1 MKQIKRKTND
11 INREYPRLEGTH
23 KVQPALSNTAKD
35 EIKYFRPYMHPNS
48 ISTTAHAVFL
58 IMCRQK
64 LLFISCS
71 DSFTSYLRTNTQH
84 KERKESC
91 STYLSWL
98 KTTFAIFRVSFFHF
112 PTAKHFLIMGF
123 CSEESKVSVTWIKA
137 VSQRIWKTCPGVY
150 SVKWLELSFEL
161 TALSELLCMSHF
173 SCRYVS
179 SWIKHGSINSK
190 VRRS

>member
-64 LLFISCS
+64 LLFISRS
-71 DSFTSYLRTNTQH
+71 DSFASYLRTNTQH

-98 KTTFAIFRVSFFHF
+98 KTTFAIFRVSFFHL
-112 PTAKHFLIMGF
+112 PTAKHIFWSWGF
-123 CSEESKVSVTWIKA
+123 VVKKAKCQWPESKPWVNAFEKPV
-137 VSQRIWKTCPGVY
+137 
-150 SVKWLELSFEL
+150 LEFIL
-161 TALSELLCMSHF
+161 
-173 SCRYVS
+173 
-179 SWIKHGSINSK
+179 
-190 VRRS
+190 